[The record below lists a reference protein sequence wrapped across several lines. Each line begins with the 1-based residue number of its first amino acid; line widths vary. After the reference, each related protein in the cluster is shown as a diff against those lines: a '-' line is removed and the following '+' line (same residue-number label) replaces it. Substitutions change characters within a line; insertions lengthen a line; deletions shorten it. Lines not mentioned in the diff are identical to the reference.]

1 MCEKFHYDRLRNDGS
16 LGMENLI
23 RRRTRTRTTFRSA
36 WRPVS
41 GSKKNAGSDDDVRI
55 WLTGEPS
62 LKLLTE
68 ESVCDV
74 VISFSSG
81 RVFQIRA
88 GPATVNA
95 RSPTVER
102 LTDGTIRRL
111 VQPERNVRR
120 PGRSATRSGPR
131 YRGALPC
138 KTLYVSTRPVE
149 SHIGARENIIAGP
162 YHTPHSVCIEIETPK
177 ASRGSKRGE
186 GGNVGRVVPSPSH

>member
-1 MCEKFHYDRLRNDGS
+1 
-16 LGMENLI
+16 MENLI

-138 KTLYVSTRPVE
+138 KTLYVSSQHSDLVIDPLRDAQSVKAGKSVGDVIRR
-149 SHIGARENIIAGP
+149 SHAIDQPCCRI
-162 YHTPHSVCIEIETPK
+162 
-177 ASRGSKRGE
+177 
-186 GGNVGRVVPSPSH
+186 